1 MKNVLDI
8 SIMNICCFLPRAVA
22 VNEEEVKLKINN
34 VLRMLF
40 PTFRNVLEMVQHGK
54 PNGQLLLCYAAVESS
69 AFCFVGFKG

>member
-1 MKNVLDI
+1 MLF
-8 SIMNICCFLPRAVA
+8 FLKPHTVA
-22 VNEEEVKLKINN
+22 VNGEEGKLNINN